1 MLSYDLQKGVVLNCQ
16 MFHFSQNI
24 ATVVNKSN
32 SNRICIAIFF
42 IFNSTQKAFGMSEEW
57 CIEQLAKLQIKER
70 RLDTLN
76 EIRTAL
82 GSVGANEVNVSAKF
96 LALLDSIDDYR
107 DR

>member
-1 MLSYDLQKGVVLNCQ
+1 
-16 MFHFSQNI
+16 
-24 ATVVNKSN
+24 
-32 SNRICIAIFF
+32 
-42 IFNSTQKAFGMSEEW
+42 MSEDW
-57 CIEQLAKLQIKER
+57 VIEQLAKLQIKEH

-82 GSVGANEVNVSAKF
+82 GNIGANEVNVSAKF